1 MSPYGGYSCIKASQ
15 LGTHTIGT
23 GATGPQTAAQNT
35 QTGYNQPMRN
45 LTKLA
50 ALLAALALASACGTQ
65 ESQPTATTET
75 DGDVV
80 ATQQADVAR
89 KIGETHT
96 YPDGLAV
103 TVEKIEP
110 IQNTELDTTKDGTP
124 VLITIT
130 VRNGSK
136 KVVDTATF
144 GEWITSGGVEATT
157 WTDPDIGAQDPS
169 SDLLPGRSIT
179 YRVAALVQNPQAIQI
194 DWGCVSIYHPHSHW
208 TTP

>member
-1 MSPYGGYSCIKASQ
+1 
-15 LGTHTIGT
+15 
-23 GATGPQTAAQNT
+23 
-35 QTGYNQPMRN
+35 MRN

-50 ALLAALALASACGTQ
+50 ATLAALALASACGAQ
-65 ESQPTATTET
+65 ESKTTATPET
-75 DGDVV
+75 DGDVI
-80 ATQQADVAR
+80 ATQQADVAH

-96 YPDGLAV
+96 YKDGLEV

-110 IQNTELDTTKDGTP
+110 IQNTGLETGKDGTP

-130 VRNGSK
+130 VHNGSK

-144 GEWITSGGVEATT
+144 SEWITSGGVEATT

-169 SDLLPGRSIT
+169 SDLLPGKTIT
-179 YRVAALVQNPQAIQI
+179 YRVAALVQNPKGIQL
-194 DWGCVSIYHPHSHW
+194 DWGCVSIDHPHSHW

>member
-1 MSPYGGYSCIKASQ
+1 
-15 LGTHTIGT
+15 
-23 GATGPQTAAQNT
+23 
-35 QTGYNQPMRN
+35 MRN

-50 ALLAALALASACGTQ
+50 AALAALALASACGTQ
-65 ESQPTATTET
+65 ESQTTPTPTPET

-80 ATQQADVAR
+80 ATQQADVAH

-96 YPDGLAV
+96 YKDGLAV

-110 IQNTELDTTKDGTP
+110 IQNTGLETDKDGTP

-144 GEWITSGGVEATT
+144 SEWITSGGVEATT
-157 WTDPDIGAQDPS
+157 WTDTDIGAQDPS
-169 SDLLPGRSIT
+169 SDLLPGKAIT
-179 YRVAALVQNPQAIQI
+179 YRVAALVQNPKGIQI
-194 DWGCVSIYHPHSHW
+194 DWGCVSIDHPHSHW